1 MSFLHNNRTE
11 QKGHNIMSWF
21 PAMMFMRA
29 LNDDEPDLLQ
39 NPPDPVEQY
48 STGCNAGNT
57 PVVAEIHPPVTDDT
71 PTAANNSNNN
81 VEHTPTVTTRTWHH
95 PAMSSAAFALSA
107 ILGYVATEAIVKRI
121 RGRN

>member
-1 MSFLHNNRTE
+1 
-11 QKGHNIMSWF
+11 MSWL
-21 PAMMFMRA
+21 PAMMFMRI

-57 PVVAEIHPPVTDDT
+57 PVVDEIRPPVTDGT

-81 VEHTPTVTTRTWHH
+81 VERTPTVVPRTWHH
-95 PAMSSAAFALSA
+95 TAMSAATFALSA
-107 ILGYVATEAIVKRI
+107 IMGYIATEAICKRI

>member
-1 MSFLHNNRTE
+1 
-11 QKGHNIMSWF
+11 MSWL
-21 PAMMFMRA
+21 PAMMFMHI

-48 STGCNAGNT
+48 STGYNAENT

-71 PTAANNSNNN
+71 PANNNNSNSTQR
-81 VEHTPTVTTRTWHH
+81 TPTVATRTWHH
-95 PAMSSAAFALSA
+95 TAMSAATFTLSA
-107 ILGYVATEAIVKRI
+107 LLGYIATEAIVKRI

>member
-1 MSFLHNNRTE
+1 
-11 QKGHNIMSWF
+11 MSWL
-21 PAMMFMRA
+21 PAMMFMHI

-57 PVVAEIHPPVTDDT
+57 PVVDEIHPPVTDDN
-71 PTAANNSNNN
+71 PASNST
-81 VEHTPTVTTRTWHH
+81 ECTPTVATRSWHYT
-95 PAMSSAAFALSA
+95 AMSVATFALSA
-107 ILGYVATEAIVKRI
+107 FLGYIATETIFKRI

>member
-1 MSFLHNNRTE
+1 
-11 QKGHNIMSWF
+11 MSWL
-21 PAMMFMRA
+21 PAMMFMHI

-57 PVVAEIHPPVTDDT
+57 PVVDEIHPPVTDDT
-71 PTAANNSNNN
+71 PASNSNSNSIN
-81 VEHTPTVTTRTWHH
+81 STQCTPTVATRTWHH
-95 PAMSSAAFALSA
+95 TAISADTFALSA
-107 ILGYVATEAIVKRI
+107 FLGYIATEAIWKRI